1 MRGRPL
7 KLESVAM
14 VAMWLWLWACSGGGG
29 APHQPPPEPD
39 KVAAREAPNVL
50 LITVDTLRADHLP
63 IYGYHRNTAP
73 QLSRLAAESALFEQA
88 WSASPATDGS
98 HASLFT
104 GLHQSEHGKFGHRV
118 RLADAA
124 VTLAEQFRAEG
135 YRTQGW
141 ASSVKFVVG
150 SGFSQGFE
158 TWEAF
163 YKVEKNER
171 SALITQ
177 RVVQRIDQAGPEPWF
192 AFAHYFDVHAP
203 YAAPEPYASHYAEG
217 EAPVKPAHTAD
228 FIQMVQRRKKNLPH
242 AQLMALKAM
251 YDGQILYQDQTLSP
265 LWERLG
271 VGSAVR
277 PAANGRS
284 TIVVLTSDHGEAF
297 MENDYIGH
305 GIYLHEAITRV
316 PLLVWW
322 PGRVPPGLRISQP
335 TMGVDV
341 FSTTLELAG
350 LPVPPNSGQSFAPQ
364 LLQGQVQVSAERP
377 LLLQSA
383 QYWGVVQQTPRGL
396 FKLTERQRRKGV
408 EPLLVRIDEQRHSSL
423 QMRQGYPEVEAQLRA
438 QLEGHKSDEVRGRSV
453 ERTDIDAEEEELLKA
468 IGYLD

>member
-1 MRGRPL
+1 
-7 KLESVAM
+7 M
-14 VAMWLWLWACSGGGG
+14 VAMWLWLWACSGTSGT
-29 APHQPPPEPD
+29 PHQPPPEPD
-39 KVAAREAPNVL
+39 KVAAAEAPNVL
-50 LITVDTLRADHLP
+50 LISVDTLRADHLP
-63 IYGYHRNTAP
+63 AYGYHRNTAP
-73 QLSRLAAESALFEQA
+73 QLSRLAAEAALFEQA

-118 RLADAA
+118 KLADAA
-124 VTLAEQFRAEG
+124 LTLADQFRAQG

-158 TWEAF
+158 TWETF
-163 YKVEKNER
+163 FKVPKNER
-171 SALITQ
+171 SALVTERVIQ
-177 RVVQRIDQAGPEPWF
+177 RMDQPGTEPWF
-192 AFAHYFDVHAP
+192 LFAHYFDAHAP
-203 YAAPEPYASHYAEG
+203 YAAPEPYASHFAEG
-217 EAPVKPAHTAD
+217 EAPAEPERTAD
-228 FIQMVQRRKKNLPH
+228 FIQRVQRRKKDLPH
-242 AQLMALKAM
+242 AQVIALQAM
-251 YDGQILYQDQTLSP
+251 YDGQILYQDQSLSP

-271 VGSAVR
+271 VGGAAR

-297 MENDYIGH
+297 QENGYLGH

-322 PGRVPPGLRISQP
+322 PGHVPAGLRISQP

-350 LPVPPNSGQSFAPQ
+350 LPVPPNSGQSFASQ

-377 LLLQSA
+377 LLLQSP
-383 QYWGVVQQTPRGL
+383 QYWGVVQQGPRGL
-396 FKLTERQRRKGV
+396 FKLTKRQHRAGV
-408 EPLLVRIDEQRHSSL
+408 EPLLVRMDEQRHSSL
-423 QMRQGYPEVEAQLRA
+423 QLRESYPEIEQQLAAQLRA
-438 QLEGHKSDEVRGRSV
+438 HQADQVEGRSV
-453 ERTDIDAEEEELLKA
+453 ERTDIGAEEEELLRA
-468 IGYLD
+468 IGYLE